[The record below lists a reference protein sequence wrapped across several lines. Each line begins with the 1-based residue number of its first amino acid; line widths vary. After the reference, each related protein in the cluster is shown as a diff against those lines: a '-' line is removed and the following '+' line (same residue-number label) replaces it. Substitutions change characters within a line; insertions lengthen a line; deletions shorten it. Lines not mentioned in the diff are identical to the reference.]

1 MSNFINTY
9 GGDLATGR
17 AGMGSVNRALAA
29 GLSINQ
35 IDAIGR
41 SEGISFGTAARDYIT
56 SELVK
61 QQVAALNKQMQSTQ
75 QQYQQQISSQAAAFQ
90 KAQKEQQAQLQQ
102 VQQQALEA
110 ETRQKAPEQKAQVLG
125 AGKGL
130 VIRSGGKSRF
140 TRPEL
145 QIKSMNI

>member
-17 AGMGSVNRALAA
+17 AGMGSVGRALAA

-41 SEGISFGTAARDYIT
+41 QEGISFGNAARAYIQDA
-56 SELVK
+56 LVQ
-61 QQVAALNKQMQSTQ
+61 QQVAALQRQMQSTQ
-75 QQYQQQISSQAAAFQ
+75 QQYQQQISSQAASFQ

-102 VQQQALEA
+102 VQQRALES
-110 ETRQKAPEQKAQVLG
+110 ETRQKAPEQTAQVLG

-140 TRPEL
+140 SRPEL